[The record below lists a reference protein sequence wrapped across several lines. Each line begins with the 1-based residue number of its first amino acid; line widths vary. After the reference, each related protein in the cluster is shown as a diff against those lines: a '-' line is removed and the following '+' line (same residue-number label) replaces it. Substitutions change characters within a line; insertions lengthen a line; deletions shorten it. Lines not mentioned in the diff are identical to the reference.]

1 VREKKR
7 EKGNKREVI
16 EDKREERREGSMEEG
31 KR

>member
-1 VREKKR
+1 MREKKR